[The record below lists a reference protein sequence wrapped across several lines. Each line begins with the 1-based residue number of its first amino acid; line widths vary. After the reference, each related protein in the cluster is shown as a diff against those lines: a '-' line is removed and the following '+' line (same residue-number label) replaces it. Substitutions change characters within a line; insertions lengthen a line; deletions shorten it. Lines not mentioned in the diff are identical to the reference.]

1 MNDEGIVT
9 SVEYTIDFTGKSA
22 EEIRLITD
30 YLKYIEYLSK
40 WDGKL
45 PSVVTGDSATVMI
58 PTPTTDASSENTA
71 N

>member
-1 MNDEGIVT
+1 MNEEGVVT
-9 SVEYTIDFTGKSA
+9 SVEYTIDFEGKST

-58 PTPTTDASSENTA
+58 PMPTTDTSTQN
-71 N
+71 